1 MSLFLRRR
9 VNSRGVVCR
18 PGCKKKKT
26 RRMTCN
32 LQPEEKSMAG
42 RADERQSATKGIV
55 FSPRRA
61 WWVAGCGSTAP
72 AQRFAAPPR
81 PRRPQPLFYYKPP
94 ALRPLLACSIFPPCA
109 AHTTTRRPA
118 AAAPRRPGSRA
129 HQSGPP
135 RLVSPAPLP
144 QVSHASSSSPPLL
157 PSLLCCLAL
166 PLSLSLCPLDSVNLL
181 LEPWKRVRGLAFRD
195 GCGPGYPPATPCPC
209 LPSFS
214 RQGRLKPCTS
224 SVHPDDGTEGKP
236 RASPFARSSLVL
248 LCFHFPGLVLVLA
261 REEI

>member
-1 MSLFLRRR
+1 MRGRAQQKASSFLRGA
-9 VNSRGVVCR
+9 RGGWLAV
-18 PGCKKKKT
+18 
-26 RRMTCN
+26 
-32 LQPEEKSMAG
+32 
-42 RADERQSATKGIV
+42 
-55 FSPRRA
+55 
-61 WWVAGCGSTAP
+61 AP

-181 LEPWKRVRGLAFRD
+181 LEPWKRVGGLGFRD
-195 GCGPGYPPATPCPC
+195 GRGPVYPPATPCPC
-209 LPSFS
+209 LPSFPLPFRS

-224 SVHPDDGTEGKP
+224 SVHADDGTEGKP